1 MPGQLTDYVRVG
13 SFLVEVSDEGATG
26 EVAACN
32 VAKAFFLFFTSLG
45 IDESH
50 TSTQQQNFGRSTTNA
65 YLCILVNRFTIYYD
79 T

>member
-13 SFLVEVSDEGATG
+13 SFLVEVSDEGAPG
-26 EVAACN
+26 EVAAYN
-32 VAKAFFLFFTSLG
+32 IAKTLFLFFTSLG

-65 YLCILVNRFTIYYD
+65 YLCILVNHFTIYYD